1 MRVVKVLIGRVL
13 LLGLIA
19 FAHRSFAFSETRPRP
34 AALELESRPVAFDS
48 LSELDGELSRS
59 LTCLCLHLMRRE

>member
-1 MRVVKVLIGRVL
+1 MICEWVNVLIGRVL

-19 FAHRSFAFSETRPRP
+19 FAHPSFAFSETRPRP

-48 LSELDGELSRS
+48 LSELDGNYPARLPVYAC
-59 LTCLCLHLMRRE
+59 T